1 MRLLDYL
8 FGFVALVGLICTGWW
23 AVYQSANTPVNLQAR
38 LEANA
43 NAALAEQGFDWAG
56 VRMHGQR
63 AELTGKAPSMDAIEA
78 AAETVLTSSGSG
90 GIILG
95 GVTMVESGVGT
106 APPVTPYVWRAI
118 KTGAGDYILM
128 GHVPSR
134 TIRADLLAYAG
145 SHAGDGAVEDR
156 MQLANGA
163 PAAYWQGMARLAL
176 DSLAELDTGE
186 ARLHDTRVRLRGV
199 SMETATRARVSADI
213 ANVTAPFRGEPFL
226 RGPALWSAAHGV
238 GELVLSGK
246 VASEA
251 EREEI
256 LTIAKQYYARTVRDE
271 MEVAGE
277 PHPGWL
283 NGVRVGLPHF
293 AKFRSGEMAFE
304 PEETGLSFEGEA
316 SGSTIAYLQQDMANL
331 GGPYPVTVFA
341 DTVQVDVDEIRD
353 IDFQADPVAACQ
365 QAFDA
370 VMETNK
376 VYFETGLANISRESG
391 LTLDKVMTVSE
402 RCARDLVFEVGGHTD
417 STGEREANIALSEA
431 RALAVRDYMVSAGFS
446 PARLTVIGYGPDEA
460 VQSNDT
466 EDGRAKN
473 RRIGFKV
480 RERSE

>member
-8 FGFVALVGLICTGWW
+8 FGFVALLGLICTGWW
-23 AVYQSANTPVNLQAR
+23 ALYQSANTPVNLQAR

-43 NAALAEQGFDWAG
+43 NAALDEQGFDWAG

-63 AELTGKAPSMDAIEA
+63 AELTGKAPSIDAIEA
-78 AAETVLTSSGSG
+78 AAQTVLTSSGSG
-90 GIILG
+90 GVIIG
-95 GVTMVESGVGT
+95 GVTMVESGVDT
-106 APPVTPYVWRAI
+106 APPVSPYIWRAI
-118 KTGAGDYILM
+118 KTHSGDYILM

-134 TIRADLLAYAG
+134 TIRADLVDAAVAL
-145 SHAGDGAVEDR
+145 AGDARVEDH

-176 DSLAELDTGE
+176 ESLGELDTGE
-186 ARLHDTRVRLRGV
+186 ARLHDQRVRLRGV
-199 SMETATRARVSADI
+199 SMDTATRARISADI

-226 RGPALWSAAHGV
+226 RGPALWSATHGE

-246 VASEA
+246 VATEA
-251 EREEI
+251 ERAEI
-256 LTIAKQYYARTVRDE
+256 LAIARQYYARNVRDE
-271 MEVAGE
+271 MEVAGG

-283 NGVRVGLPHF
+283 DGVRVGLPHF
-293 AKFRSGEMAFE
+293 AHFQSGEMAFD

-316 SGSTIAYLQQDMANL
+316 SGSTIAYLQQDLAAVS
-331 GGPYPVTVFA
+331 GPYPVTVFA

-353 IDFQADPVAACQ
+353 IDFGADPVAACQ
-365 QAFDA
+365 KAFAA

-376 VYFETGLANISRESG
+376 VNFETGLADISRESG
-391 LTLDKVMTVSE
+391 QTLDKLMTVSQ
-402 RCARDLVFEVGGHTD
+402 RCAPALVFEVGGHTD
-417 STGEREANIALSEA
+417 SLGEREANIALSEA
-431 RALAVRDYMVSAGFS
+431 RAQAVRDYMVAAGFS
-446 PARLTVIGYGPDEA
+446 PSRLTVIGYGPDEA

>member
-8 FGFVALVGLICTGWW
+8 FGFVALLGLVCTGWW

-43 NAALAEQGFDWAG
+43 NAALTEQGFDWAG

-63 AELTGKAPSMDAIEA
+63 AELTGKAPSIDAIEA

-90 GIILG
+90 GVLLG
-95 GVTMVESGVGT
+95 GVTMVQSGVGT
-106 APPVTPYVWRAI
+106 APPVSPYVWRAI
-118 KTGAGDYILM
+118 KTHSSDYILI

-134 TIRADLLAYAG
+134 TIRADLMREAA
-145 SHAGDGAVEDR
+145 SHAGDAAVEDR

-163 PAAYWQGMARLAL
+163 PAANWQGMARLAL
-176 DSLAELDTGE
+176 ERLAELESGE
-186 ARLHDTRVRLRGV
+186 VRLQDKTVRLRGV
-199 SMETATRARVSADI
+199 SMDTATRARISADI

-226 RGPALWSAAHGV
+226 RGPALWSAAHGQ

-246 VASEA
+246 VATEA

-256 LTIAKQYYARTVRDE
+256 LAIAKQYYARTVRDE
-271 MEVAGE
+271 MQVAGD

-283 NGVRVGLPHF
+283 EGVRVGLPHF
-293 AKFRSGEMAFE
+293 AHFQSGEMAFD

-316 SGSTIAYLQQDMANL
+316 SGSTIAYLQQDLATVS
-331 GGPYPVTVFA
+331 GPYPVTVFT
-341 DTVQVDVDEIRD
+341 DTVQVDVDEIRG
-353 IDFQADPVAACQ
+353 IDFEADPVAACQ
-365 QAFDA
+365 EAFDA

-376 VYFETGLANISRESG
+376 VNFETGLANITRESG
-391 LTLDKVMTVSE
+391 QTLDKVMTVSQ
-402 RCARDLVFEVGGHTD
+402 RCAPDLVFEVGGHTD
-417 STGEREANIALSEA
+417 ATGAREANIALSEA
-431 RALAVRDYMVSAGFS
+431 RARAVRDYMVSAGFS
-446 PARLTVIGYGPDEA
+446 PSRLTVIGYGPDEA